1 MDLPSEFEQ
10 VLANFTTID
19 KKQRKTFLNAI
30 LDRCDPYDFYIL
42 QQKLQRI
49 GLNGFDLVGALPH
62 ELSVKIFIQLEA
74 RDICAC
80 RKVSKLWCN
89 LTKDWT
95 IWRNKYESL
104 LDGVPYPMKDIPN
117 EEWETVYRKLYRRE
131 INWYKGQV
139 KYIKVLKGHNARV
152 SDVRLKDN
160 ILVTA
165 SADRT
170 VRIWDLE
177 TGHCK
182 RVLMGNSFSCVDF
195 LPKEKIVAASTFFRS
210 SFVWNM
216 ETGELIRELCG
227 HVSAVRCISL
237 NKTYVASCAFDGS
250 LIVWNW
256 ITGEK
261 VVTISADANDFR
273 MLETALVTHSTNEIK
288 VYALPT
294 GDLLYSTPFDKGI
307 VAWAYIKNYL
317 STDLESALAFLQ
329 LSMPLPPGVSNVNGR
344 SPRVYAFDTKKGRM
358 VRPSNDDATP
368 NMLNLTLLDEQAR
381 SKTLRYPTDAES
393 ESFKEFTALTMDR
406 GHVVVGCFNGLV
418 VALGFQGD

>member
-1 MDLPSEFEQ
+1 
-10 VLANFTTID
+10 
-19 KKQRKTFLNAI
+19 
-30 LDRCDPYDFYIL
+30 
-42 QQKLQRI
+42 
-49 GLNGFDLVGALPH
+49 
-62 ELSVKIFIQLEA
+62 
-74 RDICAC
+74 
-80 RKVSKLWCN
+80 
-89 LTKDWT
+89 
-95 IWRNKYESL
+95 
-104 LDGVPYPMKDIPN
+104 
-117 EEWETVYRKLYRRE
+117 
-131 INWYKGQV
+131 
-139 KYIKVLKGHNARV
+139 
-152 SDVRLKDN
+152 
-160 ILVTA
+160 
-165 SADRT
+165 
-170 VRIWDLE
+170 
-177 TGHCK
+177 
-182 RVLMGNSFSCVDF
+182 
-195 LPKEKIVAASTFFRS
+195 
-210 SFVWNM
+210 
-216 ETGELIRELCG
+216 
-227 HVSAVRCISL
+227 
-237 NKTYVASCAFDGS
+237 
-250 LIVWNW
+250 
-256 ITGEK
+256 
-261 VVTISADANDFR
+261 